1 VVPESV
7 EVQHLMPQ
15 SPSALHCDS
24 IDMRVTAILY
34 AGPDTNLYELRPISE
49 DLVPA
54 FKAGAHID
62 LHLPNGLIRQYSI
75 ASDPE
80 DRTRYV
86 LGIKRDASGRG
97 GSRFVH
103 ESIRA
108 GTVIPTG
115 LPRSTFSLVEDGK
128 PAVFIAGGIGV
139 TPFLSMAQRANRIGL
154 NWKLYAAM
162 RKCADLPILSP
173 LQSQGDRITTHLDE
187 KHNDRPIDLA
197 AIIRSVSSDTHLYC
211 CGPSPMLKLF
221 EQQTASRESKYNHLE
236 RFTNDAP
243 AGAAPGYAVQLARS
257 NLTVHVGTGQT
268 IIEALRDK
276 GIQVMTSCEQGVC
289 GSCETKVV
297 AGRPDHRD
305 VILTD
310 DEKASN
316 KTMMI
321 CCSGSLDDVLVL
333 DL

>member
-1 VVPESV
+1 VFSESM
-7 EVQHLMPQ
+7 ELRRPTPQ
-15 SPSALHCDS
+15 SAGAPNCDRL
-24 IDMRVTAILY
+24 DMRVTAILY

-54 FKAGAHID
+54 FKAGAHVD
-62 LHLPNGLIRQYSI
+62 LYLPNGLIRQYSI

-80 DRTRYV
+80 DRSRYF

-108 GTVIPTG
+108 GTVVPTG
-115 LPRSTFSLVEDGK
+115 SPRSTFSLIEDGK

-139 TPFLSMAQRANRIGL
+139 TPFLSMAQRATRINL
-154 NWKLYAAM
+154 NWKLYVAVRRRAE
-162 RKCADLPILSP
+162 LSILSP
-173 LQSQGDRITTHLDE
+173 VRSQGERIVTHVDE
-187 KHNDRPIDLA
+187 EHDGRPIDLA
-197 AIIRSVSSDTHLYC
+197 AIVRSVGPDTHLYC
-211 CGPSPMLKLF
+211 CGPSPMLEVF
-221 EQQTASRESKYNHLE
+221 EQETASRESKYNHIE

-243 AGAAPGYAVQLARS
+243 AGAASGYTVQLARS
-257 NLTVHVGTGQT
+257 NLSVRIEPGQT
-268 IIEALRDK
+268 IIEALRNK
-276 GIQVMTSCEQGVC
+276 GILVTTSCEQGVC
-289 GSCETKVV
+289 GSCETRIV
-297 AGRPDHRD
+297 AGRPDHHD

-321 CCSGSLDDVLVL
+321 CCSGSLDEVLVL

>member
-1 VVPESV
+1 M
-7 EVQHLMPQ
+7 EVRLAIQ
-15 SPSALHCDS
+15 SACAPDCDRR
-24 IDMRVTAILY
+24 DMRVTAIRY

-49 DLVPA
+49 DLLPA
-54 FKAGAHID
+54 FTAGAHVD
-62 LHLPNGLIRQYSI
+62 LFLPNGLIRQYSI

-80 DRTRYV
+80 DRSRYI

-108 GTVIPTG
+108 GTIVPTSP
-115 LPRSTFSLVEDGK
+115 PRSTFSFVEDGK

-139 TPFLSMAQRANRIGL
+139 TPFLSMAQRATRIDL
-154 NWKLYAAM
+154 NWKLYAAVRM
-162 RKCADLPILSP
+162 RAELPILSP
-173 LQSQGDRITTHLDE
+173 VRSLGERIATHVDDE
-187 KHNDRPIDLA
+187 HDGRPIDLA
-197 AIIRSVSSDTHLYC
+197 AIVRSVTPDTHLYC
-211 CGPSPMLKLF
+211 CGPAPMLEAF
-221 EQQTASRESKYNHLE
+221 EQETASRESKYNHIE
-236 RFTNDAP
+236 RFTNHAP
-243 AGAAPGYAVQLARS
+243 AGAVSGYTVHLARS
-257 NLTVHVGTGQT
+257 GLTVRIESGQT
-268 IIEALRDK
+268 IVEALRNE
-276 GIQVMTSCEQGVC
+276 GIQVTTSCEQGVC
-289 GSCETKVV
+289 GSCETRIV
-297 AGRPDHRD
+297 AGRPDHHD

>member
-1 VVPESV
+1 MFSESV
-7 EVQHLMPQ
+7 EVHRPTPQ
-15 SPSALHCDS
+15 SADAPNCDRL
-24 IDMRVTAILY
+24 DMRVTAIRY
-34 AGPDTNLYELRPISE
+34 AGPDTNLYELRPLSK
-49 DLVPA
+49 DLLPV
-54 FKAGAHID
+54 FKAGAHVD
-62 LHLPNGLIRQYSI
+62 LFLPTGLIRQYSI

-80 DRTRYV
+80 DRSRYV

-103 ESIRA
+103 DSFRA
-108 GTVIPTG
+108 GTVVPMS

-139 TPFLSMAQRANRIGL
+139 TPFLSMAQRATCIDL
-154 NWKLYAAM
+154 NWKLYAAV
-162 RKCADLPILSP
+162 RRRVELPILSP
-173 LQSQGDRITTHLDE
+173 VRSQGERITTHVDE
-187 KHNDRPIDLA
+187 EHDGRPIDLA
-197 AIIRSVSSDTHLYC
+197 AIVRAVSPDTHLYC
-211 CGPSPMLKLF
+211 CGPSPMLKAF
-221 EQQTASRESKYNHLE
+221 EQETASRESKYNHIE

-243 AGAAPGYAVQLARS
+243 VGAASGYTVQLARS
-257 NLTVHVGTGQT
+257 NLTVQIEPGQT

-276 GIQVMTSCEQGVC
+276 GVRVTTSCEQGVC
-289 GSCETKVV
+289 GSCETRIV
-297 AGRPDHRD
+297 AGRPDHHD